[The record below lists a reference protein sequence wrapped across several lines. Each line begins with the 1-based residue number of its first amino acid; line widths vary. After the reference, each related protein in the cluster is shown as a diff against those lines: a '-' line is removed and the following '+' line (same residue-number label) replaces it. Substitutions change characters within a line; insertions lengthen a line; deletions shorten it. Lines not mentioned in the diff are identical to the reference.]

1 MLCCVVRSQAAED
14 PLSAAV
20 CSNTV
25 EAQVIVHLELDDPDK
40 GKRAGEG
47 EEQEEE
53 YSPLGPPPPPHTG
66 EEDALLAHS
75 LAQCVSPPSLDAA
88 VANHSGET
96 ETGSSHADTQL
107 HRGEGLTNG
116 FHPPR
121 TPPTQPPPA
130 VKLEP
135 LENGAHR
142 HRPPTLAKGLS
153 AGLAPSPAP
162 FVHSTSTEHSYLCP

>member
-53 YSPLGPPPPPHTG
+53 YSPLGPPPPPHPCIHQTLRL
-66 EEDALLAHS
+66 ESLCPAFHS
-75 LAQCVSPPSLDAA
+75 SSLYSP
-88 VANHSGET
+88 
-96 ETGSSHADTQL
+96 
-107 HRGEGLTNG
+107 
-116 FHPPR
+116 F
-121 TPPTQPPPA
+121 
-130 VKLEP
+130 LE
-135 LENGAHR
+135 
-142 HRPPTLAKGLS
+142 
-153 AGLAPSPAP
+153 
-162 FVHSTSTEHSYLCP
+162 FVFTSTYNFVYLYNLHFHHLFLHFILFLNYSSNIFNQSIHLSIHPLLHPFFFNPFTPTC